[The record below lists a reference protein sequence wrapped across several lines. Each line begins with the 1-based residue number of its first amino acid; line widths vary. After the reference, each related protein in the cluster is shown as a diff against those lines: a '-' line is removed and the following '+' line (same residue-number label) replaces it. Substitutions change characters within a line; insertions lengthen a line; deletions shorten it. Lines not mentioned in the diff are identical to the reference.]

1 MAVTRPW
8 PVARLVGVVLL
19 LLGSVWLGI
28 KEGIDGSLDAATPL
42 QHLAG
47 ATQILY
53 GLAAAASLV
62 GIYLR
67 AGWLKLALTT
77 FAAALATT
85 GGIAPI
91 AWAGTPLRVGII
103 TAVTSAG
110 IAAAIGWGA
119 LAHVRS
125 NG

>member
-8 PVARLVGVVLL
+8 PLARLIAVVLL
-19 LLGSVWLGI
+19 LLGSAWLGI
-28 KEGIDGSLDAATPL
+28 KEGIDGSLDATTPL

-53 GLAAAASLV
+53 GLAAIASLA

-67 AGWLKLALTT
+67 ARWLKGALAT
-77 FAAALATT
+77 FGVALATT
-85 GGIAPI
+85 GGIAPV
-91 AWAGTPLRVGII
+91 AWAETPIRVGII
-103 TAVTSAG
+103 TAITSAG
-110 IAAAIGWGA
+110 VAAAIGWGA

-125 NG
+125 QL